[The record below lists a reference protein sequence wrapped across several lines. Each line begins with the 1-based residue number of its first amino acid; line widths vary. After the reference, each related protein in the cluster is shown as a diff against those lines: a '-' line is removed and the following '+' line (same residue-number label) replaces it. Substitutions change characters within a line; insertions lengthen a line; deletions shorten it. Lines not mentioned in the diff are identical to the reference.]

1 MISNYT
7 GVSGSRIAYLAAAE
21 LKKRNKALI
30 VVSSGRVAERLKEDL
45 AFFVPEA
52 VINIMP
58 EEDDRIL
65 YEARD
70 KESLIQRIRGIQLLH
85 EGVCEGASTGRC
97 LALIVPASSILK
109 PTVTRERFA
118 ASSTTLELGQR
129 IDSAELRKALVLSG
143 YIPSALTE
151 SPGEFAV
158 RGGIVDIYAPSYE
171 NPLRIEFFDD
181 EIDSIRFFDKDTQ
194 RSIENLREITIG
206 PAAEFV
212 PSEEELQRIDKL
224 DSLDEVVKERL
235 KESTDIQLYAE
246 YIECFGVETSFLWE
260 HMTDGVVLIADPTR
274 VLEEIPERFNKEDFY
289 KLYKLH
295 KRDTIIYT
303 PFPENIKG
311 LDKLDNIYNIRCRQN
326 AAFNGNMQ
334 LFSKEIEEYLKDG
347 YSITIVSSSSERSAR
362 IREYLSDQNIFGRI
376 EYTVGALSAGM
387 IFDDEKLC
395 YFTETDIF
403 PKTKK
408 KPFKRKKKSSNNISF
423 SDLHDGDYVV
433 HELHGIGR
441 FEGIKPITTDG
452 ETKDYLMIRYAG
464 TDVLYIPTEQL
475 DIIQK
480 YIGSGGE
487 APSLSRLSGGGW
499 KRTRERAQKAIRE
512 IAEDL
517 VKLYAERERIGG
529 YAFPEDSI
537 WQREFEDNFPYT
549 ETDDQLRAIEE
560 IKEDMQKPL
569 PMDRL
574 LCGDAGYG
582 KTEVAARAIFKC
594 METGKQAAILAP
606 TTLLANQ
613 HFHNLKE
620 RFADYPF
627 EIQMLSRFRSPKQ
640 QEKTIE
646 ELKRGN
652 VDLVIGTHRLLS
664 KDVEFKDLGLLV
676 VDEEQRFGVN
686 HKERIKMMRKDVDVL
701 TLSATPIPRTLNMS
715 LTGIKDISTIE
726 EAPADRYPVQ
736 TFVTPEDD
744 NAIKKIIERE
754 LERGGQVF
762 IVNNTISGID
772 SITRRIRRSVPNANI
787 AVGHGQMS
795 EEELENTMLDFVEGR
810 YNVLVATTII
820 ENGIDIPNANTII
833 IMNADKFGLAQ
844 LYQLRGRVGRSSR
857 IAYAYLMYKPEKVLT
872 EIARKRLIAIREFTE
887 FGAGFKIAMRD
898 LELRGAGNIL
908 GEAQSGHIEGIGYE
922 LYCKEIDRAV
932 RMLKG
937 ETVTETRADIT
948 IEINISAIIPS
959 TYIEDESLKLQ
970 AYKKIA
976 SINGEDDAED
986 VTNELID
993 RYGDIPEETINLI
1006 QIAEIR
1012 AHAEEIGV
1020 CNISVKA
1027 SRYEILFGENNKLNP
1042 YMLVLAKE
1050 KLGDALTIASGK
1062 LPRLMLYTGKKLS
1075 LSELLALMRLLR
1087 YNQEVKEN

>member
-1 MISNYT
+1 MINNYT

-21 LKKRNKALI
+21 LKKRKKALI
-30 VVSSGRVAERLKEDL
+30 VVSSARVAERLKEDL
-45 AFFVPEA
+45 CFFVPEA
-52 VINIMP
+52 SINIMP
-58 EEDDRIL
+58 EEEDRIL
-65 YEARD
+65 YEARNKD
-70 KESLIQRIRGIQLLH
+70 SLIQRIKGIQLLH
-85 EGVCEGASTGRC
+85 EDAGDGKL
-97 LALIVPASSILK
+97 LALIAPVSSLLK
-109 PTVTRERFA
+109 PTVSAKRFA
-118 ASSTTLELGQR
+118 ASVNDIEVGQR
-129 IDSAELRKALVLSG
+129 IGSNELRKALVLSG
-143 YIPSALTE
+143 YAPAPVTE
-151 SPGEFAV
+151 SAGEFAV
-158 RGGIVDIYAPSYE
+158 RGGILDVFAPSYD

-194 RSIENLREITIG
+194 RSIENLRKITIG

-212 PSEEELQRIDKL
+212 PSEAELQRICNAEG
-224 DSLDEVVKERL
+224 LDEAVKERL
-235 KESTDIQLYAE
+235 KEGTDIQLYSE
-246 YIECFGVETSFLWE
+246 YIEYFGVETTFLWE
-260 HMTDGVVLIADPTR
+260 HMTDGIVMVADPTR
-274 VLEEIPERFNKEDFY
+274 VLDEIPERYNKEDFY
-289 KLYKLH
+289 KIYEKN
-295 KRDTIIYT
+295 TVIYT

-311 LDKLDNIYNIRCRQN
+311 VDKLDNIYNIRSRQI
-326 AAFNGNMQ
+326 AALNGNMQ
-334 LFSKEIEEYLKDG
+334 IFAKEVAKYLKEG
-347 YSITIVSSSSERSAR
+347 YSVTIVSSSSDRSKR
-362 IREYLSDQNIFGRI
+362 IKDFLIDQDIFGNI
-376 EYTVGALSAGM
+376 EFAVGALSLGM
-387 IFDDEKLC
+387 VFDDLKLC

-403 PKTKK
+403 PQTRK
-408 KPFKRKKKSSNNISF
+408 KPLKRKKKSSNNISF
-423 SDLHDGDYVV
+423 SDLHEGDYVV

-452 ETKDYLMIRYAG
+452 QTKDYLMIRYAG

-499 KRTRERAQKAIRE
+499 KKTRERVKKAINE

-537 WQREFEDNFPYT
+537 WQREFEDKFPYT
-549 ETDDQLRAIEE
+549 ETEDQLRAIEE
-560 IKEDMQKPL
+560 IKEDMQKPV

-594 METGKQAAILAP
+594 LEDGRQAAILAP

-620 RFADYPF
+620 RFSDYPF

-640 QEKTIE
+640 QEKTISD
-646 ELKRGN
+646 LKKGL

-664 KDVEFKDLGLLV
+664 KDVEFKNLGLLV
-676 VDEEQRFGVN
+676 IDEEQRFGVN
-686 HKERIKMMRKDVDVL
+686 HKEQIKMMRKDVDVL

-744 NAIKKIIERE
+744 GAIKKIIERE

-762 IVNNTISGID
+762 VVNNAINGID
-772 SITRRIRRSVPNANI
+772 KIARRIQENVPDANV

-795 EEELENTMLDFVEGR
+795 EEELENTMLDFVDGR

-833 IMNADKFGLAQ
+833 VLNADRFGLSQ
-844 LYQLRGRVGRSSR
+844 LYQLKGRVGRSSR

-872 EIARKRLIAIREFTE
+872 EIARKRLVAIREFTE
-887 FGAGFKIAMRD
+887 FGAGFKIAMKD

-932 RMLKG
+932 RALKG
-937 ETVTETRADIT
+937 ETVTEARADLS
-948 IEINISAIIPS
+948 IEIIISAIIPPS
-959 TYIEDESLKLQ
+959 YIEDETLKLQ

-976 SINGEDDAED
+976 SINGQDDADD
-986 VTNELID
+986 VINELID
-993 RYGDIPEETINLI
+993 RYGDIPEETNNLI
-1006 QIAEIR
+1006 KIAEIR

-1020 CNISVKA
+1020 STISEK
-1027 SRYEILFGENNKLNP
+1027 STRYEITFGESNKLNP

-1050 KLGDALTIASGK
+1050 ELGDALTIASGIR
-1062 LPRLMLYTGKKLS
+1062 PRLMLYTGNKLS
-1075 LSELLALMRLLR
+1075 LSSLLALMRLLR
-1087 YNQEVKEN
+1087 YNQEVKEIQKGEQ